1 MLMKMMEVESNWTLV
16 TEFILVG
23 FTTDPFLRIIF
34 FVLFLASYILTLTGN
49 LGLMSLIY
57 LDSRLHTPMYF
68 FVGSLSFLDIWYS
81 SVYTP
86 RILSDCVSKNNH
98 MTLAGC
104 TAQFFFSA
112 GLTFTECFLLAFMAY
127 DRFVAI
133 CNPLLYATAMPK
145 KLCVQL
151 VVGSYVVGFANSIV
165 HTGNTFRLYF
175 CGNNIINHY
184 FCDVLPLVKMACD
197 DTQVH
202 ELILK
207 ATIGC
212 NLLVTTAIIVS
223 SYIGIGAAIVR
234 IRSATGRLKAFFT
247 CSAHLVSVILF
258 YGSILIMYSR
268 ANSQHTPSSDK
279 ANALFYTVVNPLVN
293 PLIYSLRNK
302 DVKAAF
308 RKVWGKFLAQKRM
321 ALIYSLFKLDCR
333 CKN

>member
-1 MLMKMMEVESNWTLV
+1 MEVESNWTLV
-16 TEFILVG
+16 TEFVLVG

-98 MTLAGC
+98 MTIAGC

-112 GLTFTECFLLAFMAY
+112 GLTFTECFLLASMAY

-145 KLCVQL
+145 KLCIQL
-151 VVGSYVVGFANSIV
+151 VVGSYVVGFANSIA
-165 HTGNTFRLYF
+165 HTGNTFRLHF

-223 SYIGIGAAIVR
+223 SYIGIGAAIVH
-234 IRSATGRLKAFFT
+234 IRSATGRRKAFFT
-247 CSAHLVSVILF
+247 CSAHLVSVTLF

-308 RKVWGKFLAQKRM
+308 KKVWGKFLAQKRM
-321 ALIYSLFKLDCR
+321 ALIYSLLKLDCR